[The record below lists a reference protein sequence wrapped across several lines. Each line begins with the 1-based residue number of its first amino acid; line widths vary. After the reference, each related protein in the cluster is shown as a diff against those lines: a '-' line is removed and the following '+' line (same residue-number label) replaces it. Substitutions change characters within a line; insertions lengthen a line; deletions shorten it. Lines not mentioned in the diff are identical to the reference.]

1 MLYTIIYDFM
11 WRDLRLRGAEKEV
24 FAVIYGFWKKGKAAV
39 EVPVKTVMDITGL
52 SRTEEGTWLV
62 EAGGETLESRCVVNA
77 AGVYAGT
84 IHNMVSDM
92 TLEIIPRKGE
102 YLLLDT
108 AAAGHVR
115 HTIFMLPTKMGKG
128 ILVSPTVHGNVLV
141 GPTATDVDDPEE
153 VARIIGTPAHLE
165 FRDPNNNVV
174 VEGKDIKQAGVQY
187 ANDEKTLYGVGFEL
201 DAAGA
206 KAFENATREFLGQS
220 ISIYLDDDMISA
232 PTVQAVIAGGNGIIT
247 SSSSASSEESYNWA
261 RNLAMLI
268 QSGALP
274 MDIAEVETRAI
285 SATLGIEAIDGAII
299 AGIVGLVLV
308 LVFMLVMYR
317 LPGVAADMALLIY
330 VLIVF
335 YALAITGVQ
344 LTLQGIAGILLG
356 IGMAVDANVVI
367 FERFREEL
375 KEGRTPLNAVKFGFR
390 NAGRAV
396 LDSNVTTLIAAVVL
410 MIFGTGT
417 IKGFATT
424 LMISIIASYFTAV
437 VVTRGLLILICK
449 LGINNRSA
457 YTR

>member
-1 MLYTIIYDFM
+1 MKKSLIKLAIVAVLIVVAAVLALNGLHFANSPRYLKPVAEAISLGL
-11 WRDLRLRGAEKEV
+11 DLRGGVSTEYIATDTTIENYDSLLAGTVSALRTRLTNA
-24 FAVIYGFWKKGKAAV
+24 GF
-39 EVPVKTVMDITGL
+39 
-52 SRTEEGTWLV
+52 TEANVAIQGTDRILV
-62 EAGGETLESRCVVNA
+62 E
-77 AGVYAGT
+77 
-84 IHNMVSDM
+84 
-92 TLEIIPRKGE
+92 IP
-102 YLLLDT
+102 
-108 AAAGHVR
+108 
-115 HTIFMLPTKMGKG
+115 
-128 ILVSPTVHGNVLV
+128 
-141 GPTATDVDDPEE
+141 DVDDPEE

-165 FRDPNNNVV
+165 FRDPNGEVV
-174 VEGKDIKQAGVQY
+174 VEGKDIQAAGVQY
-187 ANDEKTLYGVGFEL
+187 ANDEKTLYGVGFSLNAE
-201 DAAGA
+201 GS
-206 KAFENATREFLGQS
+206 KAFENATREYMGQA
-220 ISIYLDDDMISA
+220 ISIYLDDELISA

-247 SSSSASSEESYNWA
+247 GSNSESSEDSYNWA

-299 AGIVGLVLV
+299 AGIVGLCLV
-308 LVFMLVMYR
+308 LIFMLVMYR

-335 YALAITGVQ
+335 YALAITGAQ

-424 LMISIIASYFTAV
+424 LMISIVASYFTAV

-449 LGINNRSA
+449 LGINNRKL

>member
-1 MLYTIIYDFM
+1 MKKSVIKLVIVAILIAIAAFLALHGLQVGKYVLKPVSSAISLGL
-11 WRDLRLRGAEKEV
+11 DLRGGV
-24 FAVIYGFWKKGKAAV
+24 
-39 EVPVKTVMDITGL
+39 
-52 SRTEEGTWLV
+52 STEYIATDTTMENYDSLLEGTVSALRTRLTNAGFTEANVAVQGTDRILV
-62 EAGGETLESRCVVNA
+62 E
-77 AGVYAGT
+77 
-84 IHNMVSDM
+84 
-92 TLEIIPRKGE
+92 IP
-102 YLLLDT
+102 
-108 AAAGHVR
+108 
-115 HTIFMLPTKMGKG
+115 
-128 ILVSPTVHGNVLV
+128 
-141 GPTATDVDDPEE
+141 DVDDPEE

-165 FRDPNNNVV
+165 FRDPNGNVV
-174 VEGKDIKQAGVQY
+174 VEGKDIKEAGVQY
-187 ANDEKTLYGVGFEL
+187 ANDEKTLYGVGFSLNSE
-201 DAAGA
+201 GA

-220 ISIYLDDDMISA
+220 ISIYLDDELISA

-247 SSSSASSEESYNWA
+247 GSKAESSEDSYNWA

-308 LVFMLVMYR
+308 LIFMLVMYR

-335 YALAITGVQ
+335 YALAISGAQ

-410 MIFGTGT
+410 LIFGTGT

-424 LMISIIASYFTAV
+424 LLISVVVSFFTAV

-449 LGINNRSA
+449 LGVNDRRA

>member
-1 MLYTIIYDFM
+1 MKARSWVTLGITVLLIVAVSYVALFGVQVDKYILKPVSDAISLGL
-11 WRDLRLRGAEKEV
+11 DLRGGISTEYVATDTTADNFDELMDGT
-24 FAVIYGFWKKGKAAV
+24 V
-39 EVPVKTVMDITGL
+39 EVLRSRLTNSGFTEANVARQGNDRIRVEIPDI
-52 SRTEEGTWLV
+52 S
-62 EAGGETLESRCVVNA
+62 
-77 AGVYAGT
+77 
-84 IHNMVSDM
+84 
-92 TLEIIPRKGE
+92 
-102 YLLLDT
+102 
-108 AAAGHVR
+108 
-115 HTIFMLPTKMGKG
+115 
-128 ILVSPTVHGNVLV
+128 
-141 GPTATDVDDPEE
+141 DPEE
-153 VARIIGTPAHLE
+153 VVAIIGKPAHLE
-165 FRDPNNNVV
+165 FRNPSGEVIM
-174 VEGKDIKQAGVQY
+174 EGKDIKEAYVAQNNETTMPVVAFKLNGEGT
-187 ANDEKTLYGVGFEL
+187 DKF
-201 DAAGA
+201 A
-206 KAFENATREFLGQS
+206 KATASLIGST
-220 ISIYLDDDMISA
+220 ISIYLDDDLISA

-247 SSSSASSEESYNWA
+247 GSSQETSEDSYNWA

-299 AGIVGLVLV
+299 AGIVGLILV

-335 YALAITGVQ
+335 YALAISGAQ

>member
-1 MLYTIIYDFM
+1 MKKSLIKLVIVAVLIVVAAVLALNGLHFKNNPRYLKPVGEAISLGL
-11 WRDLRLRGAEKEV
+11 DLRGGV
-24 FAVIYGFWKKGKAAV
+24 
-39 EVPVKTVMDITGL
+39 
-52 SRTEEGTWLV
+52 STEYIATDTTMENYSSLLEGTVSALRTRLTNAGFTEANVAVQGTDRILV
-62 EAGGETLESRCVVNA
+62 E
-77 AGVYAGT
+77 
-84 IHNMVSDM
+84 
-92 TLEIIPRKGE
+92 IP
-102 YLLLDT
+102 
-108 AAAGHVR
+108 
-115 HTIFMLPTKMGKG
+115 
-128 ILVSPTVHGNVLV
+128 
-141 GPTATDVDDPEE
+141 DVDDREE
-153 VARIIGTPAHLE
+153 VARVIGTPAHLAC
-165 FRDPNNNVV
+165 RDANGDAGA
-174 VEGKDIKQAGVQY
+174 EGRDIQAAGVQY

-201 DAAGA
+201 NSEGA
-206 KAFENATREFLGQS
+206 KAFENATRDYLGQA
-220 ISIYLDDDMISA
+220 ISIYLDDELISA
-232 PTVQAVIAGGNGIIT
+232 PTVQTVISGGNGIIT
-247 SSSSASSEESYNWA
+247 GSKSESSEDSYNWA

-299 AGIVGLVLV
+299 AGIVGLILV

-335 YALAITGVQ
+335 YALAITGAQ
-344 LTLQGIAGILLG
+344 LTLQGVAGILLG

-410 MIFGTGT
+410 MIFGAGT
-417 IKGFATT
+417 IKGFAAT
-424 LMISIIASYFTAV
+424 LMISIVASYFTAV
-437 VVTRGLLILICK
+437 LITRGLLILICK
-449 LGINNRSA
+449 LGVNDRRL

>member
-1 MLYTIIYDFM
+1 MKKSLIKLVIVAVLIVVVAFLALHGLQIGKYVLKPVSSAISLGL
-11 WRDLRLRGAEKEV
+11 DLRGGVSTEYIA
-24 FAVIYGFWKKGKAAV
+24 
-39 EVPVKTVMDITGL
+39 TDTTMDNYSSL
-52 SRTEEGTWLV
+52 LEGTVSALRTRLTNAGFTEANVAIQGTDRILV
-62 EAGGETLESRCVVNA
+62 E
-77 AGVYAGT
+77 
-84 IHNMVSDM
+84 
-92 TLEIIPRKGE
+92 IP
-102 YLLLDT
+102 
-108 AAAGHVR
+108 
-115 HTIFMLPTKMGKG
+115 
-128 ILVSPTVHGNVLV
+128 
-141 GPTATDVDDPEE
+141 DVDDPEE

-165 FRDPNNNVV
+165 FRDPNGEVV
-174 VEGKDIKQAGVQY
+174 VEGKDIKSAYVNY
-187 ANDEKTLYGVGFEL
+187 ANDEKTLYGVSFNLNAE
-201 DAAGA
+201 GA
-206 KAFENATREFLGQS
+206 KAFEKATSDFIGQA
-220 ISIYLDDDMISA
+220 ISIYLDDELISA
-232 PTVQAVIAGGNGIIT
+232 PTVQTVIAGGSGIIT
-247 SSSSASSEESYNWA
+247 GSKSESSEDSYNWA

-285 SATLGIEAIDGAII
+285 SATLGIEAIDGAVI
-299 AGIVGLVLV
+299 AGIVGLILV

-335 YALAITGVQ
+335 YALAITGAQ

-375 KEGRTPLNAVKFGFR
+375 REGRTPLNAVKFGFR

-410 MIFGTGT
+410 LIFGTGT

-437 VVTRGLLILICK
+437 LITRGLLILICK
-449 LGINNRSA
+449 LGMNDRRL